1 MPHATIAPA
10 RKHRVRRPALDRAG
24 AGAGAVRPTPAY
36 AYASAAAP
44 ALAAAPAPARSVL
57 PLWQALLP
65 GGAATTAGARP

>member
-10 RKHRVRRPALDRAG
+10 RKNRVRRPVLARAR
-24 AGAGAVRPTPAY
+24 AGAVRPG
-36 AYASAAAP
+36 
-44 ALAAAPAPARSVL
+44 PAPARTVM